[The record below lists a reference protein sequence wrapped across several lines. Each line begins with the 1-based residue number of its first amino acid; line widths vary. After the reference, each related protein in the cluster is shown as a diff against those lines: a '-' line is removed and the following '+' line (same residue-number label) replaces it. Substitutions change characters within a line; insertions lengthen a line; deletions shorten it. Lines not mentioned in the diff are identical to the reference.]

1 MFNQKI
7 NILKKHNSHSLSA
20 SGIHFNKNLLFFKV
34 RWSKSSFI
42 PMSFIF
48 SLCKT
53 FIPQMLDKIYQAKVI
68 ESIWNRICSNYYN
81 LYSWLCFWK
90 ILTRIFLLLNCQKI
104 IKATQFDLS
113 ICWLY
118 VRTCFR
124 HSNHQ
129 YIFIS
134 TVRDPGNK
142 LAKKRQS
149 EHFDCQNFLRKEGDQ
164 ICSLHWKNERMIEHR
179 NSPYIHLIAHNNS
192 QKSYNWNH
200 NCPLHHA
207 QKSQYVIEK

>member
-134 TVRDPGNK
+134 TVRDPGNT
-142 LAKKRQS
+142 LAKK
-149 EHFDCQNFLRKEGDQ
+149 DKVN
-164 ICSLHWKNERMIEHR
+164 I
-179 NSPYIHLIAHNNS
+179 LIA
-192 QKSYNWNH
+192 KIFWEKKEIRFAP
-200 NCPLHHA
+200 C
-207 QKSQYVIEK
+207 IEKMREWLNTEIVHTSI